1 MAADPRLL
9 LAARPTDVGAAFSNA
24 LLNVGRAQQLQ
35 QNRKQA
41 ELNEQLQPLRNR
53 LLQAQTTTAEQGVQA
68 PEQIAQARQL
78 SRLNSVADFSQAALP
93 GLLQGIESGDVSGT
107 VSALQQRKA
116 GLLQAASQGQQVD
129 TTEVD
134 DALAMAQSNPQGLAQ
149 VMQNAIDARATIQS
163 QGRAPTTFQ
172 KGGSFQVQTPSG
184 PAIATNII
192 DPTTGAQRIEITPL
206 GEGVVPTSRIGET
219 PAETSARKALETRQ
233 GAEVKADVELE
244 TEPQIAARVEQA
256 ETRAQKAE
264 IREQA
269 SIDRGISA
277 ADSTANIRRA
287 ITLLDTVKTGGID
300 AVRVRAKQIFGIE
313 GADEGELSS
322 NLGKAV
328 VAQLRETF
336 GAAFTKSEGDKLDRI
351 ESGFGK
357 SPAANRRL
365 LDNTLR
371 TMERL
376 AQRGLK
382 AAESRQD
389 DFAIQSIQDSLV
401 FDLGEQRPVREKP
414 AVNAPTDA
422 STQFQEGQ
430 TATNPQTGQKAT
442 FTNGQWVTQ

>member
-9 LAARPTDVGAAFSNA
+9 LAGRPTDVGASFSNA

-53 LLQAQTTTAEQGVQA
+53 LLQAQTTTAEQGVQT

-78 SRLNSVADFSQAALP
+78 SRLNSVADFSQSALP

-107 VSALQQRKA
+107 ISALQQRKA

-184 PAIATNII
+184 PAVATNII

-219 PAETSARKALETRQ
+219 PAQAEARRVREAGGVAQ
-233 GAEVKADVELE
+233 VQADVEAE
-244 TEPQIAARVEQA
+244 TAPVIAADVAASKQAIKLSGDAFTRLEKIGSNIANFDEAIRLIDEGA
-256 ETRAQKAE
+256 ETGVIASRLPSFKKASVE
-264 IREQA
+264 
-269 SIDRGISA
+269 
-277 ADSTANIRRA
+277 
-287 ITLLDTVKTGGID
+287 LD
-300 AVRVRAKQIFGIE
+300 ALQNR
-313 GADEGELSS
+313 
-322 NLGKAV
+322 LGLDV
-328 VAQLRETF
+328 IGNTTF
-336 GAAFTKSEGDKLDRI
+336 GALSESELKFALDTALPKNLQPQDLKRWIQRKKDSMQKL
-351 ESGFGK
+351 
-357 SPAANRRL
+357 
-365 LDNTLR
+365 
-371 TMERL
+371 
-376 AQRGLK
+376 
-382 AAESRQD
+382 SRYVG
-389 DFAIQSIQDSLV
+389 SV
-401 FDLGEQRPVREKP
+401 
-414 AVNAPTDA
+414 
-422 STQFQEGQ
+422 
-430 TATNPQTGQKAT
+430 AT
-442 FTNGQWVTQ
+442 FLGTPGNTVADFIELQKLQRLDAETPEQGQQAVQPQQVGRFTIEVE